1 MRMGLLQAA
10 IVGIGVLAVASPALA
25 VIKTWNMTSAGCT
38 TSGSSYG
45 NTKTCGAGAGAPTV
59 TASAWSNTG
68 DASGV
73 GNVKVQDAYLGV
85 TYSGGLGVTNRDNG
99 NGDTNESV
107 VPEHAM
113 DNEQR
118 LDSIL
123 FSFTSAVKLTQVSIG
138 WMTGDSDISVLAYTG
153 GGDPRSNGKLAG
165 QKYSDLTTQGWKFIN
180 HYGNVGVGSVN
191 VNNESG
197 NGVSS
202 SYWLIGAYNTQVAA
216 GVSGWNASSYDYVKL
231 ASVTGDPNGG
241 GGGGVPEP
249 NALLLV
255 TTAFLGAI
263 GARRAR
269 ARPSVR

>member
-10 IVGIGVLAVASPALA
+10 IVGIGVLAAASPAFA
-25 VIKTWNMTSAGCT
+25 VIKTWNMNSAGCT

-45 NTKTCGAGAGAPTV
+45 NTKTCDAGAGAPTV
-59 TASAWSNTG
+59 TASAWSNTL
-68 DASGV
+68 DANGQPD
-73 GNVKVQDAYLGV
+73 VKIQDAYLGV
-85 TYSGGLGVTNRDNG
+85 TYSGGLGVTNRDKTA
-99 NGDTNESV
+99 GDGGEGFN
-107 VPEHAM
+107 PEHAM

-138 WMTGDSDISVLAYTG
+138 WMSGDSDISVLAYTG
-153 GGDPRSNGKLAG
+153 AGDPRFNGKLAG

-191 VNNESG
+191 VNNEPG

-241 GGGGVPEP
+241 GGGVPEP